1 MAEADPPLPLDA
13 ASILALAAREMFA
26 LFSDVSQGM
35 LLVDRSGRVVWINE
49 GYRRFLPNLGF
60 ARESDFVGQ
69 PVEAVIP
76 NTLMH
81 EVLRTGRPILMDL
94 LTNRAGTF
102 VVSRL
107 PLRDAQGQVIGALGM
122 VLFDQAQ
129 ATLQPLI
136 HKFVSLQS
144 DLDTARLEL
153 AQQRRAK
160 YTLASFVGHSPAVQ
174 ELKRQARRAAYN
186 HSPVLL
192 LGETGTGKEL
202 IAHAIHAA
210 GPRAHKPMVNV
221 NIAAVPDALLEA
233 EFFGVAPGAYTG
245 AERKGREGKLALAD
259 GGTLLLDEIGDMPL
273 SLQAKL
279 LRVLQEQEFEPLG
292 SNRLTKVD
300 VRVLAAT
307 SHDLQARVAAGLFRA
322 DLFYRLNVI
331 TLRLPPLRERPDDIP
346 ALVEVIGEEVARRSG
361 LPQKEWSGD
370 ALALLAQQPW
380 PGNVRELRNL
390 IEQVS
395 LLVDGPRIGAA
406 DLRGRVAVS
415 TGSSAGLA
423 HPSHPRPIAAL
434 STTPQA
440 RPADA
445 RPLAQQLADVERAA
459 IAQAL
464 AAHQGNKAAAA
475 RSLGI
480 ARATLYEK
488 LAEYGVAEDV

>member
-1 MAEADPPLPLDA
+1 MAAPDPSLPLDA
-13 ASILALAAREMFA
+13 TSILALAAREMFA

-35 LLVDRSGRVVWINE
+35 LLVDRGGRVVWINE
-49 GYRRFLPNLGF
+49 GYRRFLPHLGF
-60 ARESDFVGQ
+60 TREADFVGQ

-81 EVLRTGRPILMDL
+81 EVLRTGRPVLVDL

-107 PLRDAQGQVIGALGM
+107 PLRDAHGQVIGALGM

-129 ATLQPLI
+129 AALQPLI

-144 DLDTARLEL
+144 ALDTARHEL

-160 YTLASFVGHSPAVQ
+160 YTLASYVGHSPAVQ

-202 IAHAIHAA
+202 IAHAIHSA
-210 GPRAHKPMVNV
+210 GPRAHKPLVTV

-245 AERKGREGKLALAD
+245 ADRKGRDGKLMLAD

-273 SLQAKL
+273 ALQAKL

-292 SNRLTKVD
+292 SNRLVKVD

-307 SHDLQARVAAGLFRA
+307 SHDLPARVAAGQFRA
-322 DLFYRLNVI
+322 DLYYRLNVI
-331 TLRLPPLRERPDDIP
+331 TLRLPALRERPQDIA
-346 ALVEVIGEEVARRSG
+346 ALVEVLGEDIARRSG
-361 LPQKEWSGD
+361 VPQKEWSPQ
-370 ALALLAQQPW
+370 ALALLTQQPW

-390 IEQVS
+390 IEQLN
-395 LLVDGPRIGAA
+395 LLTDASRIEEA
-406 DLRGRVAVS
+406 DLRGRV
-415 TGSSAGLA
+415 LA
-423 HPSHPRPIAAL
+423 AAAPKALESVGTPLPRPPTESLAPPDGPTQTIAQRRA
-434 STTPQA
+434 A
-440 RPADA
+440 
-445 RPLAQQLADVERAA
+445 VERAA

-464 AAHQGNKAAAA
+464 ATHHGNKSAAA
-475 RSLGI
+475 RSLGM
-480 ARATLYEK
+480 ARATLYQR
-488 LAEYGVAEDV
+488 LAADPSLVIDQK